1 MEIHGTCKPQFE
13 RVKAVFEENFEQRG
27 DVGASVAVSLE
38 GETMVDLWAGHR
50 DRARTLPWERDTI
63 VNVYSTTK
71 TMAALTALLLADR
84 GELDLYAPVKRY
96 WPEFAQNGKDKVEVR
111 HFLSHSAGLSG
122 MDEPMNDQDVYDWE
136 KMVTALARQA
146 PWWEPG
152 TASGYHALTQGH
164 LIGEVVRRVTGV
176 SLGEFFRRELAEP
189 LGADFHIGT
198 GPEHDHRIGE
208 LIPPK
213 TAPADESK
221 PNSIAAR
228 TFANPFIS
236 ARASSTR
243 AWRAAEIPAANGHGN
258 ARSVM
263 AVQTLAANLGI
274 ASGKRIMSEAG
285 CRAIFDKQTFGKD
298 LVLGVPVRFGMGYG
312 ITTDAMPM
320 GPNPNI
326 AYWGGWGG
334 STAVIDQD
342 ARLCISYVMNRME
355 GNLMGDL
362 RGFKLL
368 LAAHRSLSR

>member
-38 GETMVDLWAGHR
+38 GETVVDLWAGHR

-71 TMAALTALLLADR
+71 TMTALTALLLADR

-96 WPEFAQNGKDKVEVR
+96 WPEFAQNGKDQVEVR

-176 SLGEFFRRELAEP
+176 SLGQFFRRELAEP

-221 PNSIAAR
+221 PDSIAAR